1 MGHEKIQTKMSWIY
15 KGKKF
20 NELSIPQHGI
30 GFIYIMTAI
39 IDGKSISYIGK
50 KNFFA
55 NRKKPLGKKVLALT
69 TDKRLKKYTRE
80 IKPDFVNYY
89 SSNTILKNAHKAG
102 VSIKREILLICYS
115 ATELTYQEVKHQFKY
130 EVLEK
135 EEYLNAN
142 ILGRFYKTK

>member
-1 MGHEKIQTKMSWIY
+1 MSWSY
-15 KGKKF
+15 QGKKF
-20 NELSIPQHGI
+20 DQDSIPENAV

-39 IDGKSISYIGK
+39 IDGKSVAYIGK

-55 NRKKPLGKKVLALT
+55 NIKRPMGKKALAMS

-80 IKPDFVNYY
+80 LKPDFMNYY
-89 SSNTILKNAHKAG
+89 SSNKTLKDAHKAE
-102 VSIKREILLICYS
+102 VVIKREILMICYS
-115 ATELTYQEVKHQFKY
+115 AMELTYQEVKHQFKY

>member
-1 MGHEKIQTKMSWIY
+1 MSWIY
-15 KGKKF
+15 KGKEF
-20 NELSIPQHGI
+20 DDACIPEGGI
-30 GFIYIMTAI
+30 GFIYSMTAI
-39 IDGKSISYIGK
+39 IDGKSVAYIGK

-55 NRKKPLGKKVLALT
+55 NIKKPMGKKALAMS

-80 IKPDFVNYY
+80 LKPDFMKYY
-89 SSNTILKNAHKAG
+89 SSNKTLKDAHKAG
-102 VSIKREILLICYS
+102 VAIKREILMICYS
-115 ATELTYQEVKHQFKY
+115 AMELTYQEVKHQFKY

>member
-1 MGHEKIQTKMSWIY
+1 MSWIY
-15 KGKKF
+15 KGKEF
-20 NELSIPQHGI
+20 DEFCIPEGGI

-39 IDGKSISYIGK
+39 IDGKSVAYIGK

-55 NRKKPLGKKVLALT
+55 NIKKPMGKKALAMS

-80 IKPDFVNYY
+80 LRPDFMRYY
-89 SSNTILKNAHKAG
+89 SSNKTLKDAHKAG
-102 VSIKREILLICYS
+102 VMIKREILMICYS
-115 ATELTYQEVKHQFKY
+115 AMELTYQEVKHQFKY

>member
-1 MGHEKIQTKMSWIY
+1 MSWKY
-15 KGKKF
+15 KSKEF
-20 NELSIPQHGI
+20 DETCIPQGGI

-39 IDGKSISYIGK
+39 IDGKSVAYIGK

-55 NRKKPLGKKVLALT
+55 NIKKPMGKKALAMS

-80 IKPDFVNYY
+80 LKPDFMKYY
-89 SSNTILKNAHKAG
+89 SSNKTLKDAHKAG
-102 VSIKREILLICYS
+102 VVIKREILMICNS
-115 ATELTYQEVKHQFKY
+115 AMELTYQEVKHQFKY

-142 ILGRFYKTK
+142 ILGRFFRSK

>member
-1 MGHEKIQTKMSWIY
+1 MSWIY
-15 KGKKF
+15 QGKEF
-20 NELSIPQHGI
+20 DELSIPEGGI

-39 IDGKSISYIGK
+39 IDGKSVAYIGK

-55 NRKKPLGKKVLALT
+55 NIKRKMGKKALAMS

-80 IKPDFVNYY
+80 LKPDFMRYY
-89 SSNTILKNAHKAG
+89 SSNKVLKDAHKAG
-102 VSIKREILLICYS
+102 VVIKREILRICYS
-115 ATELTYQEVKHQFKY
+115 STELTYQETKYQFVH

-135 EEYLNAN
+135 EEFLNGN